1 MSLADPQS
9 ITIGSA
15 ISLARVSDDG
25 FKSQYY
31 SADRSTRETV
41 SSLVTKGANGRTKTL
56 FRVDQ
61 DIVAADPISAINK
74 SLTGSCYVVFDY
86 PLFGFSTATKINHFT
101 GLSAQLTAT
110 TNLVLTKILQ
120 LEH

>member
-25 FKSQYY
+25 FKSQYF
-31 SADRSTRETV
+31 STDRLVRETV
-41 SSLVTKGANGRTKTL
+41 SSQYTTGSNGRTKTL
-56 FRVDQ
+56 VRVDK
-61 DIVAADPISAINK
+61 DVVAADPITALNK
-74 SLTGSCYVVFDY
+74 SLTGSVYVVFDF
-86 PLFGFSTATKINHFT
+86 PLLGYTTADKIAMFSGLNTQ
-101 GLSAQLTAT
+101 LSAS
-110 TNLVLTKILQ
+110 TNLVLTKVLQ

>member
-1 MSLADPQS
+1 
-9 ITIGSA
+9 
-15 ISLARVSDDG
+15 
-25 FKSQYY
+25 
-31 SADRSTRETV
+31 
-41 SSLVTKGANGRTKTL
+41 
-56 FRVDQ
+56 VDQ